1 MIQTA
6 RLHLRPWQESDLP
19 VLQALRNDVQLQ
31 AQLLA
36 NVRGSSLAAV
46 RQWVQDRSQGA
57 DRLFF
62 VVEPLDAQTPIGYL
76 QLSDE
81 AGATRTMRFGVCLAE
96 SHCGRGHGQ
105 ELLLAAEAFVREQHA
120 VDKLLLHVDAAN
132 ARARHC
138 YARLGYRDVGVMHRH
153 VRIGAQ
159 LRDVAIMEKWIGR
172 AAETGA

>member
-6 RLHLRPWQESDLP
+6 RLRLRPWQDTDLP
-19 VLQALRNDVQLQ
+19 VLQDLRNDAQLQ

-62 VVEPLDAQTPIGYL
+62 VVQPLGNELPAGYL

-96 SHCGRGHGQ
+96 AHCGRGYGQ
-105 ELLLAAEAFVREQHA
+105 ELLVAAETFVREQHA
-120 VDKLLLHVDAAN
+120 VDKMLLHVDAAN
-132 ARARHC
+132 TRARHC
-138 YARLGYRDVGVMHRH
+138 YAKLGYRDVGVMLRH
-153 VRIGAQ
+153 VRVGAV
-159 LRDVAIMEKWIGR
+159 LRDVAIMEKWIGSP
-172 AAETGA
+172 TGGAV